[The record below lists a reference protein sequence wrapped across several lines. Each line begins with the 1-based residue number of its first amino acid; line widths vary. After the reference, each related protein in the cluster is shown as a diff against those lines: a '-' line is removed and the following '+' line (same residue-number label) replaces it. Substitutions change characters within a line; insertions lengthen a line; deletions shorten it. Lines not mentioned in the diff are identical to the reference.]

1 MGTIDGVVDV
11 GELPPPTRPSTA
23 GPLERLAVWRPTDTA
38 RGWVVTLTVTA
49 IGALVRFWNLGWPT
63 DRGTPIFD
71 EKYYAPEAWQMLRN
85 GGFEDDIG
93 FDYAF
98 IVHPPVGKHL
108 IAVGEWLFGYNGWGW
123 RFSSAVAGAVCVF
136 LLIRIARR
144 LTRSTMLGA
153 LAGVLLICD
162 GVSHVQSRTALLDI
176 FVALFVV
183 IAFACL
189 MVDRDQVRDRL
200 AVAVTEGWVE
210 ESRWGPRLG
219 FRWWRFAAGISL
231 GLACGVKWNGL
242 YYVVAFG
249 LLSVI
254 WDATARRAAGV
265 ERPWV
270 GTAVRD
276 VLPALWSLVVIAVA
290 VYFATWWGWF
300 GSETGID
307 RHFFDTA
314 LHSFFYYEADVLK
327 FHENLL
333 SSKNHHT
340 WESKPWTWPMG
351 LRPML
356 YYIEQGPNP
365 FATGCGAVQC
375 IRAEMLVGT
384 PAMWW
389 LAFPMIGWS
398 LWRAIVKFDWR
409 HAAVM
414 VGYMAGLLPWFVN
427 IDRQMF
433 FFYVT
438 PMAPF
443 LVLGLVLACGDIL
456 GRAKAGAE
464 RRGTGLLVVAIYTG
478 LVVAN
483 FVWLWP
489 ILNGDLIT
497 NARWQAE
504 LWLPS
509 WR

>member
-11 GELPPPTRPSTA
+11 GELPPATQPSTA
-23 GPLERLAVWRPTDTA
+23 GPLDRLAVWRPTDTL
-38 RGWVVTLTVTA
+38 RGWLVTITVTLV
-49 IGALVRFWNLGWPT
+49 GGLVRFWHLGSPT
-63 DRGTPIFD
+63 DRGYPVFD

-85 GGFEDDIG
+85 GGYEDDVG
-93 FDYAF
+93 EKYAF
-98 IVHPPVGKHL
+98 IVHPPVGKYL
-108 IAVGEWLFGYNGWGW
+108 ISIGEWLFGYDGWGW

-136 LLIRIARR
+136 LIVRIGRR

-153 LAGVLLICD
+153 LAGVFLICD

-183 IAFACL
+183 IAFGCL
-189 MVDRDQVRDRL
+189 LVDRDQVRNRL
-200 AVAVTEGWVE
+200 AVAVGEGWAE
-210 ESRWGPRLG
+210 ESPWGPRLG

-231 GLACGVKWNGL
+231 GLACGVKWNGI
-242 YYVVAFG
+242 YYIVAFG

-265 ERPWV
+265 DRPWV
-270 GTAVRD
+270 GALVRD
-276 VLPALWSLVVIAVA
+276 VLPALWSLVVIPVA
-290 VYFATWWGWF
+290 VYFAMWWGWF
-300 GSETGID
+300 GSETGVD
-307 RHFFDTA
+307 RHTYASVFQ
-314 LHSFFYYEADVLK
+314 SFLGYEADVLH
-327 FHENLL
+327 FHETLL
-333 SSKNHHT
+333 SSNHHHY

-356 YYIEQGPNP
+356 YYIEQSPSP
-365 FATGCGAVQC
+365 YAAGCGASQC
-375 IRAEMLVGT
+375 VSAEMLVGT

-398 LWRAIVKFDWR
+398 LWRALVRFDWR

-414 VGYMAGLLPWFVN
+414 VGYMAGLLPWFIS

-464 RRGTGLLVVAIYTG
+464 RRGTGLLLVAIYTG
-478 LVVAN
+478 LVVAD

-489 ILNGDLIT
+489 ILNGVPIS
-497 NARWQAE
+497 NAQWQAE